1 MQHALTF
8 ELPALT
14 VIACPTCK
22 PVSVLYSMLIAGIKK
37 PVTAIKP
44 AIKGMYNFLS
54 IFKFPSPPTVQN

>member
-1 MQHALTF
+1 
-8 ELPALT
+8 
-14 VIACPTCK
+14 
-22 PVSVLYSMLIAGIKK
+22 MLIAGIKK